1 MREKVNHMRKHFEHF
16 SKIIV
21 ASVMLM
27 FFVGIGYGIIASVFL
42 GLNPQSVLDFIEVL
56 TTIAF
61 IGYFGKA
68 FGENTLKIVMPYIPQ
83 IRIPKKEDFTN
94 E

>member
-1 MREKVNHMRKHFEHF
+1 MKKHFEEF
-16 SKIIV
+16 SKAVV
-21 ASVMLM
+21 AAVMLM
-27 FFVGIGYGIIASVFL
+27 YFVGIGYGIFASVCLDLSAEIIL
-42 GLNPQSVLDFIEVL
+42 GYIETL

-68 FGENTLKIVMPYIPQ
+68 FGENTLKIVMPAILK
-83 IRIPKKEDFTN
+83 IRKTKTEETTD